1 MILKNFG
8 KNETRKPLVHKG
20 YILDKIVILFSIV
33 FFVVLTNI
41 LAYAAGYSDGEQN
54 CASHVEKN
62 DATTSLITETTTAT
76 STGTEITETCTE
88 VETTVT
94 AVTTQS
100 TEASEIKTQKVIY
113 QNIEWTDSLYS
124 FVEEVASYYGYDPE
138 IILKVIYVESRF
150 NCSATN
156 GDYTGLMQVS
166 EYYAPSYKEWNDK
179 YDALINYYEW
189 DLTNPEINIIIG
201 TRMLKSWESCSSN
214 LVENLCHYNSGYEY
228 EDTFYGELV
237 LSVEL

>member
-20 YILDKIVILFSIV
+20 YILNKTIILFSIV
-33 FFVVLTNI
+33 FFVILTNI

-54 CASHVEKN
+54 YVSN
-62 DATTSLITETTTAT
+62 IAT
-76 STGTEITETCTE
+76 SVGTEITETCTE
-88 VETTVT
+88 IETTVT
-94 AVTTQS
+94 AITTQP
-100 TEASEIKTQKVIY
+100 TEVSKIETQKVIC

-124 FVEEVASYYGYDPE
+124 FVEEVASYYGYSPE

-156 GDYTGLMQVS
+156 GDYIGLMQVS
-166 EYYAPSYKEWNDK
+166 EYYAPFYKEWNDK

-201 TRMLKSWESCSSN
+201 TRMLKSWEDCSSN

-237 LSVEL
+237 LSVKL